1 MLRKILSTT
10 AIVALLAT
18 GAAHAQDS
26 TAKGDAA
33 IAVQA
38 PADATANPLFPDDRM
53 RGNGSSFFDAGDHQI
68 LASTLL
74 GWPVYGM
81 STQDNKMQSI
91 GDVNDIVMAPD
102 GSAQALV
109 IGVGGFLGVGEKN
122 VAVDVDR
129 VSWKAS
135 EEGNYLSV
143 DATREDLENAPA
155 FKPDGENVLRVGAV
169 NMESL
174 EKAYHETARN
184 VSNAAGTAYDSLS
197 NGLADAA
204 DKTGDALKKTSDSM
218 ASTARDM
225 TASVEGRPVRGT
237 DMAQMT
243 PVAPGGVSADQLKGA
258 PVLSQSGDEVGEVS
272 NVIMGN
278 DGIEAYVADVGG
290 FLGVGEKPVAIA
302 PAAVTIMKDKDGNL
316 VIDTDFDQNTL
327 KDHVAYSAD
336 AFHNDPAKVLL
347 N

>member
-10 AIVALLAT
+10 AVVALM
-18 GAAHAQDS
+18 AAGVAQAEDS
-26 TAKGDAA
+26 TTTGKVGME
-33 IAVQA
+33 VQA
-38 PADATANPLFPDDRM
+38 PADTSANPLFPDDKM
-53 RGNGSSFFDAGDHQI
+53 GENGSSFFDAGDHQI
-68 LASTLL
+68 LASTVL

-81 STQDNKMQSI
+81 SAKDGKMQSI

-102 GSAQALV
+102 GSAKALV

-122 VAVDVDR
+122 VAVAVDR

-135 EEGNYLSV
+135 DEGNYLSV
-143 DATREDLENAPA
+143 DATKEDLENAPA
-155 FKPDGENVLRVGAV
+155 FEPDDTNVLRVGAV

-174 EKAYHETARN
+174 EKTYHKTARN
-184 VSNAAGTAYDSLS
+184 VSDAAGTAYDKLS
-197 NGLADAA
+197 NGIANAA

-218 ASTARDM
+218 ASAAKDM
-225 TASVEGRPVRGT
+225 TDSVEGTAPKKS
-237 DMAQMT
+237 DLAQMT
-243 PVAPGGVSADQLKGA
+243 PVAPGGFSADQLKGA

-336 AFHNDPAKVLL
+336 AFQNDPEKVLL